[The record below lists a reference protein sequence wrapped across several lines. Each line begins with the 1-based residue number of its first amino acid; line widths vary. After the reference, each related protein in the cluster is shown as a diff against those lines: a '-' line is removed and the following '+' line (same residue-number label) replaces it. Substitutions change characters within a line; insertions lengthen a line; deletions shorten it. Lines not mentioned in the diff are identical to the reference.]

1 GLVGDRA
8 CAQRGADHRESA
20 EEEGRQVELAL
31 GTAHEADLHEAS
43 ADGERGEVLGEVL
56 GADVIEDDVH
66 AAPVG
71 QLPGPGREVLA
82 PVVDRGA
89 GAEREAASA
98 LLLASG
104 GHDQDDAGLARERDR
119 RGAALDDRP
128 GALEAENRRGSGGW
142 RVETLALEEIG
153 AVHGGGG
160 DSDADV
166 FGAERRRGRLAGYED
181 VLVARFADQDGAHVA
196 AHHDRGWRV
205 NGTLA
210 PLDR

>member
-1 GLVGDRA
+1 M
-8 CAQRGADHRESA
+8 
-20 EEEGRQVELAL
+20 
-31 GTAHEADLHEAS
+31 
-43 ADGERGEVLGEVL
+43 
-56 GADVIEDDVH
+56 
-66 AAPVG
+66 
-71 QLPGPGREVLA
+71 
-82 PVVDRGA
+82 
-89 GAEREAASA
+89 A

-104 GHDQDDAGLARERDR
+104 GHDQDDAGLARERDRRGADAASSSMDERGLAGGERAEAGHEEVREGGEESLRKSRRLLVAHPLRNGQHRPIVDDHLLRVPATGEERHDALAPREAAR

-153 AVHGGGG
+153 AVHGCGG

-210 PLDR
+210 PA